1 MKNIRYIFITF
12 LILFGMYVFWQKPN
26 FENPDSQDM
35 SQDTLFINGYGEFEN
50 YAFILDGKIIERN
63 TLADYSEAWLDQL
76 SPREA
81 ILGGRTY
88 NGILHFKTSG
98 HPNLATTHAYFINGR
113 QVTFYDVRR
122 LKPEMYTRI
131 EKSEQNIVIDRISY
145 KGSILVETEEDFFA
159 RHISLS
165 EFLLDRYPDLSSD
178 HTLIQLEYRS
188 YSPTGIVYDNRHLYH
203 IDLRHLLP
211 VKAGRIRLSP
221 GVRNVVRLVDT
232 SYLLSAEKVRLIFD
246 NPSQLDGT
254 CPCCLADNYTKRQSN
269 HAYIGPAEINP
280 VPFQGTDSYL
290 KRLSETLVLP
300 GRKGVVPSM
309 TDSVGVEFIV
319 TRTGMLKG
327 FKTIRPGAPDHE
339 RILQAIKRHSC
350 EWSTAMYSG
359 RAVNFRR
366 QMTIYYTVDQ
376 KGDIVSLDDLKFR
389 YDP

>member
-1 MKNIRYIFITF
+1 MRYILIFF
-12 LILFGMYVFWQKPN
+12 LVSFGTLSCSQKRNPQNPN
-26 FENPDSQDM
+26 TQDAA
-35 SQDTLFINGYGEFEN
+35 QDTLFVKGYGEFEN
-50 YAFILDGKIIERN
+50 HAFILDGKLIERE
-63 TLADYSEAWLDQL
+63 TLGDYSEAWLDQL
-76 SPREA
+76 SSREA
-81 ILGGRTY
+81 TLEGRTY

-131 EKSEQNIVIDRISY
+131 EKSEQDIVIDGISY

-165 EFLLDRYPDLSSD
+165 EFLNRYRDLSSD

-211 VKAGRIRLSP
+211 VKAGRIRFSP

-280 VPFQGTDSYL
+280 VPFLGTDSYL

-319 TRTGMLKG
+319 TRTGMLTG
-327 FKTIRPGAPDHE
+327 FKTIGPGAPDHE

-366 QMTIYYTVDQ
+366 QMTVYYTVDQ